1 MVFCLFCTSAQPIF
15 SRNNLNSCITTLHQL
30 CAWWLSYAN
39 TNRISFENH
48 PVSLFTFLLQG
59 MPLILFMCQYFLSTT
74 FITHKHV
81 FSLRQ
86 TMLRIDKIRDQSSM
100 TNNTVIYF
108 NHTQKSVHS
117 SLFHSNQ
124 LEYQI
129 EIKTNIFAYYSSIY
143 HFPIYS
149 ILISYDFKCV

>member
-1 MVFCLFCTSAQPIF
+1 MPGACLKQIRIEFHLKIIPY
-15 SRNNLNSCITTLHQL
+15 RL
-30 CAWWLSYAN
+30 LSYCIA
-39 TNRISFENH
+39 
-48 PVSLFTFLLQG
+48 

-74 FITHKHV
+74 FNTYKHV
-81 FSLRQ
+81 FGLRQ
-86 TMLRIDKIRDQSSM
+86 TSLRIDKIRDQSSM